1 MVEVDVR
8 VSSHL
13 KEELTW
19 LWING
24 FGLLVLLCY
33 LKDSKSNKELRIKP
47 F

>member
-1 MVEVDVR
+1 MVDVDIH

-19 LWING
+19 AINKQLRVISTIML
-24 FGLLVLLCY
+24 F
-33 LKDSKSNKELRIKP
+33 KNIKSTKELRIKP